1 MDRRLVRS
9 YGKKTSKVEEE
20 RSDALE
26 VGPQAYAAK
35 DAQDGAE
42 ESIKDLSIFPRHRMV
57 GQVHGGLFISRQ
69 HLLRRS
75 NGSWN
80 CFLRAY

>member
-26 VGPQAYAAK
+26 VGPQTYAAE

-42 ESIKDLSIFPRHRMV
+42 KSIEDHQFPIVTGWSARCM
-57 GQVHGGLFISRQ
+57 GDY
-69 HLLRRS
+69 LLAD
-75 NGSWN
+75 NI
-80 CFLRAY
+80 Y

>member
-20 RSDALE
+20 GSDALE
-26 VGPQAYAAK
+26 VGPQTYAAE

-42 ESIKDLSIFPRHRMV
+42 ESIEGFANFPFTGWSARCM
-57 GQVHGGLFISRQ
+57 GDY
-69 HLLRRS
+69 LLAD
-75 NGSWN
+75 NI
-80 CFLRAY
+80 Y